1 MALQS
6 SVPATTSVPAVRPVG
21 GRIPRAH
28 AKSASAGTGMLRE
41 STSSHSTESSA
52 AASDMTKYEPKPT
65 AATSASPTLSLPA
78 AARSASSCCSR
89 EASRTP
95 TKVTASP
102 TATTV
107 DSLSPVAI
115 PTTTGSVT
123 PVALIG
129 ATMLI
134 VPMASA
140 R

>member
-1 MALQS
+1 M
-6 SVPATTSVPAVRPVG
+6 
-21 GRIPRAH
+21 
-28 AKSASAGTGMLRE
+28 
-41 STSSHSTESSA
+41 
-52 AASDMTKYEPKPT
+52 
-65 AATSASPTLSLPA
+65 LSLPA

-107 DSLSPVAI
+107 DRRSPVAI